1 MNVTVTFIT
10 SEDGILQVI
19 FLVQTGYIRGQVF
32 FFIFFLIHF
41 ESLRG
46 RKAGDMRA
54 GNCHSRFYYIYL
66 TGGMFLAS

>member
-19 FLVQTGYIRGQVF
+19 FLVQTGYIPGQSIF
-32 FFIFFLIHF
+32 FFIHF
-41 ESLRG
+41 KSLLG

-54 GNCHSRFYYIYL
+54 GNCQSRFYYMYL